1 MKTNLPD
8 IVAIGYVGEQY
19 SRVIS
24 LDVSSEMEMWPNS
37 TPFLSYIR
45 PNETEV
51 YLAVTTLNGG
61 ILEWIPDAFATENEG
76 FGSLQIIFTVTED
89 STLIIGK
96 SPVIPLK
103 VKHSLDEGETPVEP
117 DETFLASVTAQAE
130 LAISAAEEAGRYAEL
145 LEQAA
150 AQAGYMDVEINEDG
164 HLIYMRSATLTEIDF
179 ELHEGRLIAK
189 WL

>member
-61 ILEWIPDAFATENEG
+61 TLEWIPDAFATENEG
-76 FGSLQIIFTVTED
+76 FGSLQIIFTATED

-130 LAISAAEEAGRYAEL
+130 RAISAAEEAGRYAEL
-145 LEQAA
+145 LEQGAA
-150 AQAGYMDVEINEDG
+150 NAGYMFFEIDEHG
-164 HLIYMRSATLTEIDF
+164 YLIYTRSENIDNVDF
-179 ELHEGRLIAK
+179 ELEEGRLIAI
-189 WL
+189 WR